1 MVKNV
6 EFEVKTNQFQKKLS
20 FEKEM
25 IKNEPKLIVGAD
37 KTSNFYKVEPKEY
50 KNLVK
55 KNVETEYKKEKAANI
70 QKINKAHKK
79 IVNDL
84 DIEDRVYQTANR
96 ECFISLKDH
105 KENFKN
111 NPKCRLIN
119 PTKCELGKV
128 SHQILSKKL
137 EVIRGKSKLN
147 QWKNV
152 YSVIGWF
159 KQLKNK
165 KNLSFFVFDVI
176 NYYPSITLEL
186 LMKAL
191 TWAKQFVDISDEEIE
206 IIVETKK
213 SILFMN
219 GEFWTKKG
227 DNNFDVAQGG
237 FDSAEICDLVGLFL
251 LSEIEK
257 LELNANLGK
266 FRDDGLGVSSATPR
280 QREQIKKKICE
291 VYSKHGLK
299 ITAETNK
306 TVVQFLDVEFDI
318 KRDTYKPFIKPN
330 DTPLYVNQQSDHPQT
345 ILKNIPP
352 AVNRRISAL
361 SSSKEMFDSIAPI
374 YQEALNKAGYNFTLK
389 FEPESGKQPQKS
401 RSRKRNCLWFNPPYS
416 SSVKTNVGAK
426 FLRLI
431 DKHFPKSNPLNK
443 VINRKNTKV
452 SYRTT
457 SNIQK
462 IISSHNQKV
471 IKSSETLVD
480 KPLCNCRS
488 KPNCPLEGK
497 CLVDN
502 LVYQAEV
509 VTDKDTQTYVGLTST
524 TFKLRYG
531 NHKESFKNENSK
543 GKSTLSKHI
552 WGLKN
557 KGVKYETKFK
567 IIGRAQPFSPISGIC
582 NLCTLEKYH
591 ILFTPHLAT
600 LNKREE
606 INQFCLHK
614 MPKLL
619 DKT

>member
-1 MVKNV
+1 M
-6 EFEVKTNQFQKKLS
+6 
-20 FEKEM
+20 
-25 IKNEPKLIVGAD
+25 
-37 KTSNFYKVEPKEY
+37 
-50 KNLVK
+50 
-55 KNVETEYKKEKAANI
+55 
-70 QKINKAHKK
+70 
-79 IVNDL
+79 
-84 DIEDRVYQTANR
+84 QTANR
-96 ECFISLKDH
+96 ECFVSLKDH

-128 SHQILSKKL
+128 SHQILTKKL
-137 EVIRGKSKLN
+137 GIIRRKSKLN

-152 YSVIGWF
+152 YSVIEWF
-159 KQLKNK
+159 KLLKNK
-165 KNLSFFVFDVI
+165 KNLSFFVFDVV

-186 LMKAL
+186 LTKAL
-191 TWAKQFVDISDEEIE
+191 TWAKQFVDISDEEID

-227 DNNFDVAQGG
+227 DINFDVAQGG

-257 LELNANLGK
+257 LKLNANLGI

-280 QREQIKKKICE
+280 QREQMKKKICE
-291 VYSKHGLK
+291 VYRKHGLE

-318 KRDTYKPFIKPN
+318 SKDTYKPFIKPN
-330 DTPLYVNQQSDHPQT
+330 DTPTYVHRQSDHPQT
-345 ILKNIPP
+345 ILNNIPL
-352 AVNRRISAL
+352 AVNKRISAL
-361 SSSKEMFDSIAPI
+361 SSNEEIFDSVAPL
-374 YQEALNKAGYNFTLK
+374 YQDALNKAGYDFKLQFN
-389 FEPESGKQPQKS
+389 PEIVTQNKKS
-401 RSRKRNCLWFNPPYS
+401 RCRKRNILWFNPPYS

-426 FLRLI
+426 FLKLI
-431 DKHFPKSNPLNK
+431 DKHFPKSNPINK
-443 VINRKNTKV
+443 VVNRKNTKV

-471 IKSSETLVD
+471 IRSSENSVD

-509 VTDKDTQTYVGLTST
+509 VTNEETQTYIGLSST

-531 NHKESFKNENSK
+531 NHKESFNNEASK
-543 GKSTLSKHI
+543 SKSTLSKHI

-557 KGVKYETKFK
+557 KGVNYETKFK

-591 ILFTPHLAT
+591 ILFTPELAT
-600 LNKREE
+600 LNKRDEL
-606 INQFCLHK
+606 NNFCLHRI
-614 MPKLL
+614 PKLL